1 MNRIGALTLLATA
14 IAAGPALADSS
25 YTLDKINIRGLKSA
39 NPAAIAA
46 QLKDQPGAKVTTD
59 DILGDQ
65 DQLEKLLEGQ
75 HITGAIKTSLL
86 NKHNGHVEII
96 FDVDDQG
103 VAKPVTTMVA
113 PKLKTQVFVGNAR
126 ISADDLQAASGL
138 TPGEDLSTDKIVAA
152 QNAIGA
158 VYKKRDIGVSIQES
172 NVQAADGTV
181 QITWT
186 ITETKAKKK
195 KKNTEDEGGY
205 ATDPN

>member
-1 MNRIGALTLLATA
+1 MNRIGAFTLLAAALTA
-14 IAAGPALADSS
+14 CPALADTTH
-25 YTLDKINIRGLKSA
+25 TLDKINIRGLKSA
-39 NPAAIAA
+39 DPAAIAA
-46 QLKDQPGAKVTTD
+46 QLKDQPGAKVTKD

-65 DQLEKLLEGQ
+65 DQLEKVLEAQ

-86 NKHNGHVEII
+86 TKGNGHVEII

-113 PKLKTQVFVGNAR
+113 PKLKTQVFVGNAK
-126 ISADDLQAASGL
+126 ISSDDLLAASGL

-152 QNAIGA
+152 QAAIGA

-172 NVQAADGTV
+172 NAQSPDGTV

-186 ITETKAKKK
+186 ITEVKAKKK
-195 KKNTEDEGGY
+195 KKNTEDEGGFQ
-205 ATDPN
+205 TDTN